1 MTTLTLVRE
10 RSISLMKRTMDTLSN
25 IFSQVTHEKATS
37 LRDLNDGDKG
47 WTALEVL
54 CHLRDFD
61 EIFYNRAVMMLE
73 YDHPQLPA
81 YDHEAMAIENDYIS
95 QDLAAVLAELQE
107 KRTRFIQFWQDLGEE
122 QWERTGQHPE
132 RESFDMTDA
141 VMQVGLHDAIHIEQI
156 TRILNQ

>member
-10 RSISLMKRTMDTLSN
+10 RSITLMERTMDTLTN
-25 IFSQVTHEKATS
+25 IFSNIYHEKATT
-37 LRDLNDGDKG
+37 LRDLSDGEKG

-61 EIFYNRAVMMLE
+61 EIFYERAVMMLE

-81 YDHEAMAIENDYIS
+81 HDHEAMALENDYIN
-95 QDLAAVLAELQE
+95 QDVVAVLAELQE
-107 KRTRFIQFWQDLGEE
+107 KRARFIQFWQDLGEE

-132 RESFDMTDA
+132 RASFDMTDA
-141 VMQVGLHDAIHIEQI
+141 VMQVGHHDANHIEQI